1 MKPIRLSDLKSK
13 KNAYFKRLGQIN
25 SSAGRYTV
33 RYIVR
38 RSLEALPKADKKFI
52 EDTKQLEKTLTNLV
66 MVTDEPIDVYKAV
79 KSYSSQQQY
88 KSGYPRKRELFQRF
102 KNEYPE
108 LFSKY
113 NSYMYRH
120 GFSASNYY
128 FEHAKLSWG
137 PSEVTATVELPSV
150 TSVVKYGILEL
161 TEEYSGDNEFWAEL
175 Y

>member
-1 MKPIRLSDLKSK
+1 MKRIRLSDLKSK

-66 MVTDEPIDVYKAV
+66 MVTDEPIDVYKAI

-150 TSVVKYGILEL
+150 TSVVRYGILEL
-161 TEEYSGDNEFWAEL
+161 TEEYSGDYEFWAEL

>member
-52 EDTKQLEKTLTNLV
+52 EDTKQLEKTLTNLG

>member
-25 SSAGRYTV
+25 SSAGRYMV

-38 RSLEALPKADKKFI
+38 RSLEALPKADKKFV